1 MCFLYWKLLSVRFM
15 ISEYLK
21 RLIIHLIIVEDNFLD
36 LISF

>member
-1 MCFLYWKLLSVRFM
+1 MCFLYWKLLSFRFM

-21 RLIIHLIIVEDNFLD
+21 RLIIHLIIAEDNFLD

>member
-1 MCFLYWKLLSVRFM
+1 MCFLCWKLLSVRFM

-21 RLIIHLIIVEDNFLD
+21 RLIIHLIIVEDNFPD